1 MVRAGRERF
10 VLLIVGEAIVAYQR
24 DLGVDGADLGQPYTG
39 PWASGAPAIAAYVA
53 ARLGVDTQF
62 VGGVGADEGGQV
74 MRRAFE
80 RAGVGLERLGEYSGL
95 PTATVHITYRG
106 HANRE
111 FDFDVRGTAAT
122 AVRGADLGGLPECA
136 GWVHLSGSALAFGDP
151 LASTALAAF
160 DRARR
165 AGARTSLDPN
175 VRLEALTEDARTALV
190 DAIGRADVLLPS
202 EGEMEALGLEVGRF
216 VEAGATVCTTYGPGG
231 VEVRERGRTTRLDAL
246 PVEVVDA
253 DGAGDTFAAAF
264 IAASLAGASPIEAA
278 GAGVRVAAHAI
289 GVEGPMT
296 VTPDPRLLNGR

>member
-1 MVRAGRERF
+1 

-24 DLGVDGADLGQPYTG
+24 DLGADGADTGQPYTG

-80 RAGVGLERLGEYSGL
+80 RAGVGLERLEEYSGL
-95 PTATVHITYRG
+95 RTATVHITYRG
-106 HANRE
+106 DSNRE

-122 AVRGADLGGLPECA
+122 AVRGADLGGLPERA

-160 DRARR
+160 ERARR

-175 VRLEALTEDARTALV
+175 VRLEALGEDARNTLV

-202 EGEMEALGLEVGRF
+202 EGEMEALGLDAGRLA
-216 VEAGATVCTTYGPGG
+216 EAGATVCTTYGPGG
-231 VEVRERGRTTRLDAL
+231 VEVRERGRTTRLHAL

-296 VTPDPRLLNGR
+296 VTPDPRLLDAR

>member
-1 MVRAGRERF
+1 M
-10 VLLIVGEAIVAYQR
+10 LLIVGEAIVAYQR
-24 DLGVDGADLGQPYTG
+24 DLGADGADTGQPYTG

-53 ARLGVDTQF
+53 ARLGVDTRF
-62 VGGVGADEGGQV
+62 VGGVGADDGGQV
-74 MRRAFE
+74 MRHAFE
-80 RAGVGLERLGEYSGL
+80 RAGVGLEHLGEYSGL
-95 PTATVHITYRG
+95 RTATVRITYRG
-106 HANRE
+106 DSNRE

-122 AVRGADLGGLPECA
+122 AVRGADLGGLPERA

-151 LASTALAAF
+151 LASAALAAF

-175 VRLEALTEDARTALV
+175 VRLEVLGEDARLALV
-190 DAIGRADVLLPS
+190 EAIGRADVLLPS
-202 EGEMEALGLEVGRF
+202 EGEMEALGLEAGRF
-216 VEAGATVCTTYGPGG
+216 AEAGATVCTTYGPGG
-231 VEVRERGRTTRLDAL
+231 VEVRERGRRTRVDAL

-264 IAASLAGASPIEAA
+264 IAASLTGASPVEAA

-296 VTPDPRLLNGR
+296 VTPDPRLLDGR